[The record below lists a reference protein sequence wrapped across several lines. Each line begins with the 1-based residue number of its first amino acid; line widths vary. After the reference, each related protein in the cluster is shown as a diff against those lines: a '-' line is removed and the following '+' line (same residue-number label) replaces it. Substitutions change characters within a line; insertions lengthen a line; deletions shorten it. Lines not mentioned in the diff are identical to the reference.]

1 MGVPEPRADLLVA
14 LAQRDLDSRV
24 EDVMRREFET
34 VDAAE
39 MLETAFRRFQTC
51 HCETLPI
58 LRAGDLVGLVSL
70 DNVGESAAIKA
81 ALESAQANRRRV
93 VGA

>member
-1 MGVPEPRADLLVA
+1 MV
-14 LAQRDLDSRV
+14 V
-24 EDVMRREFET
+24 EMRREFET

-51 HCETLPI
+51 QCETLSI
-58 LRAGDLVGLVSL
+58 LRGGTLVGLVSL
-70 DNVGESAAIKA
+70 DNVGEFVAIQA
-81 ALESAQANRRRV
+81 ALESAQAGRKKA

>member
-1 MGVPEPRADLLVA
+1 MGHEL
-14 LAQRDLDSRV
+14 
-24 EDVMRREFET
+24 ET

-51 HCETLPI
+51 QCETLPV
-58 LRAGDLVGLVSL
+58 LRGGALVGLVSL
-70 DNVGESAAIKA
+70 DNVGEFVAIQA
-81 ALESAQANRRRV
+81 ALESAQAIRGKA

>member
-1 MGVPEPRADLLVA
+1 MPLEITNEVIAHQPPEARA
-14 LAQRDLDSRV
+14 
-24 EDVMRREFET
+24 MMPREFET

-39 MLETAFRRFQTC
+39 MLGTAFRRFQTC

-58 LRAGDLVGLVSL
+58 LRAGALVGLASL
-70 DNVGESAAIKA
+70 DNVGEFVAVQAP
-81 ALESAQANRRRV
+81 LESAQASRRKA